1 MSFGDTQLSYLT
13 VLDLSCVAHIDM
25 ISEMF
30 ARTGLLACAGGNVCN
45 EYEGI
50 PRNMTAIGSKL
61 KAAGY
66 STHQFGKVTT
76 RDPPST
82 CRSSAHSFPWVSD
95 ASSAWACAVG
105 RRRGQP

>member
-1 MSFGDTQLSYLT
+1 
-13 VLDLSCVAHIDM
+13 M

-66 STHQFGKVTT
+66 STHQFGKVTHG
-76 RDPPST
+76 PQLPIPLPILS
-82 CRSSAHSFPWVSD
+82 
-95 ASSAWACAVG
+95 VG
-105 RRRGQP
+105 L

>member
-1 MSFGDTQLSYLT
+1 
-13 VLDLSCVAHIDM
+13 M

-82 CRSSAHSFPWVSD
+82 CDSSAHSFPWVSD
-95 ASSAWACAVG
+95 ASSAWACVAYAVG
-105 RRRGQP
+105 RRRGQPGPHPARAGIRHLPRVL

>member
-1 MSFGDTQLSYLT
+1 
-13 VLDLSCVAHIDM
+13 M

-66 STHQFGKVTT
+66 STHRFGKVTT
-76 RDPPST
+76 RDPQLPILSPF
-82 CRSSAHSFPWVSD
+82 FPWVSD

>member
-1 MSFGDTQLSYLT
+1 
-13 VLDLSCVAHIDM
+13 M
-25 ISEMF
+25 ISEMV

-45 EYEGI
+45 QYEGI

-76 RDPPST
+76 QRPPAADPQPILFRGSLMP
-82 CRSSAHSFPWVSD
+82 RVRGPVQWD
-95 ASSAWACAVG
+95 AGAASPDHTPLG
-105 RRRGQP
+105 RGFDTSLGYFDHCND